1 MLFGMVVGVYTISP
15 DFELHSDLQ
24 IDRFPD
30 TGSYGSWVTLHD
42 KV

>member
-1 MLFGMVVGVYTISP
+1 MLFGMAVGVYTTSP
-15 DFELHSDLQ
+15 VFDHYSDLH